1 MTQESWVERGRDCLT
16 LNYNPQPVVFERGEG
31 AILYDQTGKGY
42 LDFTAG
48 IAVCA
53 LGHGHPALTETIT
66 QQASKLLHVSN
77 LYFNQPSIEL
87 AEKLTDLSFA
97 SRVYFANSGA
107 EANEAAIKLVRR
119 KMQLVR
125 GEDRFEIISTTKS
138 FHGRTWAAISATGQ
152 PKYHKGFAPLV
163 PGFVHV
169 PYNDLEAMA
178 SVISDKTCAVLV
190 EPIQGEGGVV
200 VPSPGYLSGLRRL
213 CDEVGAYLIFDE
225 VQTGVART
233 GNWFAHQFEG
243 AQPDVMTLAKG
254 LGGGVPIGAMLCND
268 RVADGF
274 EPGAHATTFG
284 GNPLVCA
291 VANTV
296 LAVVEKE
303 GLVER
308 ARELGAYFAQ
318 GLEDMV
324 AETPGCLEV
333 RGRGL
338 MRGVGVDCDRIDR
351 MKVVHDARARGLLIT
366 SAGPDAIRMVP
377 PLIISEAQ
385 IDDALERL
393 QGAIKGATA

>member
-1 MTQESWVERGRDCLT
+1 MTQKNLVERGRECFT
-16 LNYNPQPVVFERGEG
+16 LNYNPQPVVFDRGEG
-31 AILYDQTGKGY
+31 AMLYDQAGNGY

-53 LGHGHPALTETIT
+53 LGHGHPALTEAIT
-66 QQASKLLHVSN
+66 RQASKLLHVSN
-77 LYFNQPSIEL
+77 LYFNEPSIEL
-87 AEKLTDLSFA
+87 AERLTNLSFA

-125 GEDRFEIISTTKS
+125 GEERFEIISTTKS

-169 PYNDLEAMA
+169 PYNDLDAMA
-178 SVISDKTCAVLV
+178 SAISEKTCAVLV

-200 VPSPGYLSGLRRL
+200 VPSPGYLSGLRQL

-233 GNWFAHQFEG
+233 GDWFAHQFEG
-243 AQPDVMTLAKG
+243 AEPDVMTLAKG
-254 LGGGVPIGAMLCND
+254 LGGGVPIGAMLCNE

-296 LAVVEKE
+296 LSVVEEE

-308 ARELGAYFAQ
+308 ARDLGAYFEK
-318 GLEDMV
+318 GLQTMV
-324 AETPGCLEV
+324 EQTAGCLEV

-338 MRGVGVDCDRIDR
+338 MRGIGVDCERIDR
-351 MKVVHDARARGLLIT
+351 MKVVHGARSRGLLIT
-366 SAGPDAIRMVP
+366 NAGPDAIRMVP

-385 IDDALERL
+385 IDDAIERL
-393 QGAIKGATA
+393 HGAIKGASE

>member
-1 MTQESWVERGRDCLT
+1 MTQESWVERGRACLT

-31 AILYDQTGKGY
+31 AILYDQTGKDY

-53 LGHGHPALTETIT
+53 LGHGHPALTEAIT

-119 KMQLVR
+119 KMKLVR
-125 GEDRFEIISTTKS
+125 GEARFEIISTTKS

-169 PYNDLEAMA
+169 PYDDLEAMA
-178 SVISDKTCAVLV
+178 SAISEKTCAVLV

-225 VQTGVART
+225 VQTGIART

-308 ARELGAYFAQ
+308 ARDLGAYFAQ
-318 GLEDMV
+318 GLADMV
-324 AETPGCLEV
+324 VETAGCLEV

-338 MRGVGVDCDRIDR
+338 MRGVGVDCERIDR
-351 MKVVHDARARGLLIT
+351 TKVVHEARKRGLLIT

-385 IDDALERL
+385 IDDALKRL
-393 QGAIKGATA
+393 QAAVKGATA